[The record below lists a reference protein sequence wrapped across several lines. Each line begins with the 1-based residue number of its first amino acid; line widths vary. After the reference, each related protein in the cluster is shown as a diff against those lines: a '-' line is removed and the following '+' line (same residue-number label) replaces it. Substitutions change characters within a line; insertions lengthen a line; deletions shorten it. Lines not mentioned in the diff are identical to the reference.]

1 MSTHRQHLECLRLN
15 YINAKNQYFNY
26 INSYKENFWNDILI
40 KLKEKLSKRKL
51 RIFIKISKY
60 FKKKK
65 SNKIENKSKNTKTID
80 NNHTSSNNNHT
91 SSNNNHTSSNNN
103 HTSSNNNHTSSN
115 NNHTSSSNNNN
126 NIIDNDEVKIN
137 NLSDKMSDGIIE
149 IDRISEDIMKMAK
162 NNMYLKTDNQW
173 CAFKNAIADIFVEL
187 SIEFNKLND
196 LKIITIQSRKIQTI
210 NKLLDLYKESYPSY
224 KVLFSSNKELSK
236 DLLNNMNKHPLIEYL
251 INSFKSEKIR
261 NSFIPLVNN
270 IISI

>member
-1 MSTHRQHLECLRLN
+1 MSTHKQHIEYLRLN
-15 YINAKNQYFNY
+15 YINAKNQYFSY
-26 INSYKENFWNDILI
+26 INSYKDNFWNDILI
-40 KLKEKLSKRKL
+40 KLKEKLVKRKL

-65 SNKIENKSKNTKTID
+65 CNKIEKTSKNTKTID
-80 NNHTSSNNNHT
+80 NKHTNSNDNNTVDNKIMNNENNEIKKNYISNKISDNNN
-91 SSNNNHTSSNNN
+91 
-103 HTSSNNNHTSSN
+103 
-115 NNHTSSSNNNN
+115 
-126 NIIDNDEVKIN
+126 
-137 NLSDKMSDGIIE
+137 E
-149 IDRISEDIMKMAK
+149 IDRISEEIMKTAK
-162 NNMYLKTDNQW
+162 TNMYLKTDNQW
-173 CAFKNAIADIFVEL
+173 CAFKNAVADIFVEL

-224 KVLFSSNKELSK
+224 KVLFSSKKELSK

-261 NSFIPLVNN
+261 NSFVPLVNN